1 MTVSLP
7 LVAVLGIIAWAAIK
21 FLGIRLWV
29 AVVIALFGFYLAHTF
44 LAPAID
50 DQHAHRR
57 RASST
62 AHTPR
67 RVAERGPPCS

>member
-7 LVAVLGIIAWAAIK
+7 LVFVLGVIAWAAIK

-29 AVVIALFGFYLAHTF
+29 AVVIALFGFLLSHTF

-50 DQHAHRR
+50 SGTRSGVGVVNGTHK
-57 RASST
+57 
-62 AHTPR
+62 
-67 RVAERGPPCS
+67 

>member
-7 LVAVLGIIAWAAIK
+7 LVLVLGVIAWAAVK

-29 AVVIALFGFYLAHTF
+29 VVVIALFGFYLADTF

-50 DQHAHRR
+50 TGTRTGVEIVNGTND
-57 RASST
+57 
-62 AHTPR
+62 
-67 RVAERGPPCS
+67 

>member
-7 LVAVLGIIAWAAIK
+7 LVFVLGVIAWAAIK

-29 AVVIALFGFYLAHTF
+29 AFVIALFGFLLSHTF

-50 DQHAHRR
+50 SGTRSGVGVVNGTHK
-57 RASST
+57 
-62 AHTPR
+62 
-67 RVAERGPPCS
+67 

>member
-7 LVAVLGIIAWAAIK
+7 LVLVLGVIAWATVK

-29 AVVIALFGFYLAHTF
+29 VVVIALFGFYLADTF

-50 DQHAHRR
+50 TGTRTGVEVVNGTDK
-57 RASST
+57 
-62 AHTPR
+62 
-67 RVAERGPPCS
+67 